1 MAGRL
6 EGKIAMGTGA
16 ASGIGRAS
24 ALAFDR
30 ESAKVVVS
38 DVVVEG
44 REETVRMI
52 KKTRGTATFIKADVS
67 KRAEVRLWSIRPF
80 QYCTSQFPQIAV
92 NNENPEILLPYDR
105 RRGSSKVCG
114 MPARWRKGKG

>member
-1 MAGRL
+1 
-6 EGKIAMGTGA
+6 MGTGV

-24 ALAFDR
+24 ALAFAR

-67 KRAEVRLWSIRPF
+67 KRGEVEALVNKTVSILHLSVSP
-80 QYCTSQFPQIAV
+80 
-92 NNENPEILLPYDR
+92 DR
-105 RRGSSKVCG
+105 RQQ
-114 MPARWRKGKG
+114 